1 MGALADPLYLAHQD
15 DDDDDDGSAADS
27 EDEEAVQLAQ
37 RQKLLNE
44 EIRDL
49 EAAVAKKR
57 VEIEKSANVII
68 RVRLSS
74 PRHELRNDRNA
85 HARYLL

>member
-1 MGALADPLYLAHQD
+1 MYSSPCVLVTQDEEGSDEEDGA
-15 DDDDDDGSAADS
+15 SAADS

-57 VEIEKSANVII
+57 VEIEKSANPII
-68 RVRLSS
+68 RVRSS
-74 PRHELRNDRNA
+74 PLCVSFPSF
-85 HARYLL
+85 